1 MDQVTIPTN
10 EWPNMLQLLAILAP
24 IALIDSSSVTPL
36 SLVPL
41 ASMLAGRNPYRTAF
55 AFLGGLFVSY
65 WAMGLAFVFGLS
77 AVFMRLNAWLS
88 HRWNNPEPA
97 DFMLEVFLGLV
108 LLFFGMRIALKRQAK
123 TREREAPQNMSVASA
138 FGFGVMINVVGFPGA
153 LPYFAAADQI
163 LRADP
168 PPLMIALAV
177 TYYVVLFILPLT
189 TIVLIRA
196 LAGAK
201 GDALMAAVKSFF
213 DKWGRRVLMV
223 ALVVLGALM
232 VVDGVTYLMGRPIFP
247 VG

>member
-1 MDQVTIPTN
+1 M
-10 EWPNMLQLLAILAP
+10 MLQLLAILTP

-41 ASMLAGRNPYRTAF
+41 ASMLAGQRPYRTAF
-55 AFLGGLFVSY
+55 GFLGGLFVSY
-65 WAMGLAFVFGLS
+65 WVMALAFVFGLS

-88 HRWNNPEPA
+88 HRWHHPEPA
-97 DFMLEVFLGLV
+97 DFMLEVLLGLV
-108 LLFFGMRIALKRQAK
+108 LLFFGMRIALKRRAK
-123 TREREAPQNMSVASA
+123 TSEREAPQKMTAASA

-177 TYYVVLFILPLT
+177 SYYVILFILPLT
-189 TIVLIRA
+189 AIVLVRA

-201 GDALMAAVKSFF
+201 GDALMAAVKTFF
-213 DKWGRRVLMV
+213 DTWGRRVLMV
-223 ALVVLGALM
+223 ALLLLGAVM
-232 VVDGVTYLMGRPIFP
+232 VVDGVTYLMGKPIFP